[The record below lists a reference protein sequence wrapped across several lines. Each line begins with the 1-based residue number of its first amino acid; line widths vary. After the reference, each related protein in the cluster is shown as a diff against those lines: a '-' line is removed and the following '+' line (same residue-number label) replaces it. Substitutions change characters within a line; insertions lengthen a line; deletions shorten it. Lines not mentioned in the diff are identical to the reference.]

1 MPNVEN
7 YILLNKSITKNT
19 RLAYMI
25 ISSLKRN
32 SHRCLSVNILCW
44 RTMWCQSILNQTRT
58 RPFNQKESHWCNE
71 TIAKCRRWWPS
82 LTLNWGRRFPQR
94 RFSATGPSS
103 KNSTPTCHL
112 QSQIGTTEQ
121 LPSGLKQ
128 VRSLLYNVPQ
138 GSWKGGWT
146 PIFGTMK
153 KSAVSVVVWIKCFR
167 NTAL

>member
-1 MPNVEN
+1 MPKVKN
-7 YILLNKSITKNT
+7 YIFWNKSIRDKSIKVYETFE
-19 RLAYMI
+19 MI

-32 SHRCLSVNILCW
+32 SNRCFSVNILCW
-44 RTMWCQSILNQTRT
+44 RTMWCQSISNPTRK
-58 RPFNQKESHWCNE
+58 RPFNQMESHWCNE
-71 TIAKCRRWWPS
+71 TIARCRRWCPS

-128 VRSLLYNVPQ
+128 VRSLLYNCRNREAFLH
-138 GSWKGGWT
+138 SWS
-146 PIFGTMK
+146 I
-153 KSAVSVVVWIKCFR
+153 
-167 NTAL
+167 